1 MVKWML
7 HQRPLPSG
15 PRGKERSAGGTSGE
29 FLFLDKEGHM
39 QLVSTSKFLLLLAL
53 KAETMAGCQ
62 HSYHERGER
71 SREYKEAGPDIV
83 ASLKQHQKS
92 VSKN

>member
-1 MVKWML
+1 ML
-7 HQRPLPSG
+7 RQRPLPSG
-15 PRGKERSAGGTSGE
+15 PRGKQRSAGGISGE

-53 KAETMAGCQ
+53 KAETMAGRQ
-62 HSYHERGER
+62 HSYREPGER
-71 SREYKEAGPDIV
+71 SRKYKEAGPDVV

-92 VSKN
+92 KN

>member
-1 MVKWML
+1 MVKAML

-15 PRGKERSAGGTSGE
+15 PRGKQRSAGGISGE
-29 FLFLDKEGHM
+29 FLFLDKEGQM

-53 KAETMAGCQ
+53 KAETMAERQ
-62 HSYHERGER
+62 HSYREQGER
-71 SREYKEAGPDIV
+71 SREYKEAGPYIV